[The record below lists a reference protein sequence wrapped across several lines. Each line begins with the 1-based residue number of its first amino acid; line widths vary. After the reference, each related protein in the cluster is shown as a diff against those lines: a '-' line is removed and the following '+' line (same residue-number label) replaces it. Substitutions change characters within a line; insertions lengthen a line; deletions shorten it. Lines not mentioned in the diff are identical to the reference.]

1 MIQVSL
7 FTKHRQIHIENK
19 SMVTKEEGGWND
31 KLGVLD

>member
-19 SMVTKEEGGWND
+19 PMVTKGKVGGMIN
-31 KLGVLD
+31 